1 MRRVLSAPNLV
12 LLTLCL
18 LYFIL
23 YIDRVNIAT
32 AALEIRKEL
41 GLSAFDLGL
50 AFSAFA
56 YPYAFFQIVGGWLGD
71 RFGPR
76 LTLTVCVI
84 VCACA
89 TAMTGLANGIL
100 TLFLARLVLGFGE
113 GSAFP
118 TATQAMSNWT
128 SPERWGMAQ
137 GVTHSAARLGNAITP
152 PLIAVLI
159 VAISWRGSFVLLGA
173 ASLIWA
179 VVWWRFFTDDPRRHR
194 AIEPA
199 DLARLRPFRAER
211 QGRAVPWARLIR
223 RILPVTA
230 VDFCYGWN
238 LWLFLNW
245 IPSYFQTAMHLDLKN
260 SAMFSSGVFFAG
272 VVGDSL
278 GGLLSD
284 RILRRTGNVEAAR
297 RNVIIFGM
305 LGAFAAMLPLLVVDD
320 LGTIAL
326 CLTAA
331 FFCLEFI
338 VAPIW
343 SVPMDIAPEY
353 AGTASGLMNLGFGLA
368 GIISPLVI
376 GGLIDRTGDW
386 RWPFG
391 LSMALLVG
399 GSMLA
404 FTMKPQNRFR
414 ADPAEAAATLA

>member
-1 MRRVLSAPNLV
+1 MLSAPNLV

-23 YIDRVNIAT
+23 YVDRVNIAT
-32 AALEIRKEL
+32 AALEIRQDL
-41 GLSAFDLGL
+41 GLSATQLGL

-56 YPYAFFQIVGGWLGD
+56 WPYAFFQMVGGWLGD

-76 LTLTVCVI
+76 LVLTVCVI
-84 VCACA
+84 VCALA
-89 TAMTGLANGIL
+89 TAMTGLVNGIM
-100 TLFLARLVLGFGE
+100 TLILARLVLGFGE

-159 VAISWRGSFVLLGA
+159 VAISWRGSFILLGV

-179 VVWWRFFTDDPRRHR
+179 VVWWRYFTDDPRRHR
-194 AIEPA
+194 AIAPA
-199 DLARLRPFRAER
+199 DLAPLRPFRAER
-211 QGRAVPWARLIR
+211 HGRIVPWARLVR

-260 SAMFSSGVFFAG
+260 SALFASGVFFAG

-297 RNVIIFGM
+297 RNVIVFGM
-305 LGAFAAMLPLLVVDD
+305 LGAFGCMLPLMIVSD

-343 SVPMDIAPEY
+343 SVPMDIAPDY
-353 AGTASGLMNLGFGLA
+353 AGTASGLMNLGFGIA
-368 GIISPLVI
+368 GIVSPVVV
-376 GGLIDRTGDW
+376 GFLIDRTGDW

-391 LSMALLVG
+391 LSMALLIG

-404 FTMKPQNRFR
+404 FTMKPQNRFQV
-414 ADPAEAAATLA
+414 APAAA

>member
-32 AALEIRKEL
+32 AALEIRREL
-41 GLSAFDLGL
+41 GLSATELGYAL
-50 AFSAFA
+50 TAFA
-56 YPYAFFQIVGGWLGD
+56 VPYAFFQMFGGWLGD

-76 LTLTVCVI
+76 LVLSVCVI
-84 VCACA
+84 ICALA
-89 TAMTGLANGIL
+89 TASTGLVSGL
-100 TLFLARLVLGFGE
+100 VTLILARLVLGFGE

-128 SPERWGMAQ
+128 SPKRWGMAQ
-137 GVTHSAARLGNAITP
+137 GITHSAARLGNAVTP
-152 PLIAVLI
+152 PLIALLAVT
-159 VAISWRGSFVLLGA
+159 ISWRGSFVVLGA

-179 VVWWRFFTDDPRRHR
+179 VMWWRYFTDDPRRHR
-194 AIEPA
+194 AIVPA
-199 DLARLRPFRAER
+199 DLTRLRPFRAER
-211 QGRAVPWARLIR
+211 HGRTVPWRRLIR

-245 IPSYFQTAMHLDLKN
+245 IPSYFQTAMHLDLTH
-260 SAMFSSGVFFAG
+260 SALFSSGVFFAG

-284 RILRRTGNVEAAR
+284 RILRRTGNVEMAR
-297 RNVIIFGM
+297 RNVILFGM
-305 LGAFAAMLPLLVVDD
+305 LGAFGFMLPLMVVDD
-320 LGTIAL
+320 LGAVAL

-343 SVPMDIAPEY
+343 SVPMDIAPEF
-353 AGTASGLMNLGFGLA
+353 AGTASGLMNLGFGIA
-368 GIISPLVI
+368 GIVSPVVVGFLV
-376 GGLIDRTGDW
+376 DQTGDW

-391 LSMALLVG
+391 LSMALLIG

-404 FTMKPQNRFR
+404 FRMKPQDRFR
-414 ADPAEAAATLA
+414 ADPVAVATPA